1 MPTDAL
7 AARPQPKDWIAEPP
21 PKGKGLYLVRGG
33 LSPRARRIYV
43 DNSVISGCLDAEFMD
58 ASNALLEA
66 ARQGSA
72 IIVVSNVV
80 QGELAPA
87 PPGVRAMLQGM
98 LDGSVERVLE
108 TRESRRLAETYIRE
122 GVLTQKSENDAK
134 HIAIAAVSRVDALV
148 SWNRRHIAN
157 PHRARRY
164 NAINQRLGY
173 PALVVHKP
181 TEELLHHGKEL

>member
-7 AARPQPKDWIAEPP
+7 ATCPQPKDWIAEPP

-33 LSPRARRIYV
+33 LEARPRRIYV
-43 DNSVISGCLDAEFMD
+43 DTSVVGGCFDDGMME
-58 ASNALLEA
+58 ASNALFAA
-66 ARQGSA
+66 ARQGRVILVASKL
-72 IIVVSNVV
+72 VDD
-80 QGELAPA
+80 ELKGA
-87 PPGVRAMLQGM
+87 PPHVRAILPAMPE
-98 LDGSVERVLE
+98 GSVENVHA
-108 TRESRRLAETYIRE
+108 TRETRRLAETYLRE
-122 GVLTQKSENDAK
+122 EVLSRKSADDAM

-164 NAINQRLGY
+164 NAINERLGY

-181 TEELLHHGKEL
+181 TEEMLHHGKEL